1 MAVTSQ
7 RYCQRKWLL
16 KWVVLKSDSGRSKG
30 QRLEKTGPKGETG
43 RCKKIKLDDPKKLN
57 WTVSRNDSRRSK
69 GMKLNGLKKS
79 ERTEGQKL
87 DDLRDEVRLR
97 VTCISGFG

>member
-1 MAVTSQ
+1 MDGQKGKDWKRLVQ
-7 RYCQRKWLL
+7 R
-16 KWVVLKSDSGRSKG
+16 
-30 QRLEKTGPKGETG
+30 GETG
-43 RCKKIKLDDPKKLN
+43 RCKKIKLDDRKKSN

-87 DDLRDEVRLR
+87 DDLRDEVRLM
-97 VTCISGFG
+97 VTCISGLG